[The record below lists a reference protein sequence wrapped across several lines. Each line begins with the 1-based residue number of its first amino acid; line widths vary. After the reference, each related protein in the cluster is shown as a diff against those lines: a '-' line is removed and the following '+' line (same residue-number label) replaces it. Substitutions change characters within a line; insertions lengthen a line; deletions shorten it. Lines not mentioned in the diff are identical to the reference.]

1 LHWVIITLSVGVA
14 LGVVSRRYRGF
25 DRVERPVETSL
36 MVITLI
42 LILLVGVRAGGSLGY
57 DRDSLYV
64 VGISLVYC
72 AASIAFSLAA
82 AFLVS
87 RVAGAR

>member
-1 LHWVIITLSVGVA
+1 MIWAIITLGVGVA
-14 LGVVSRRYRGF
+14 LGVISRQYRGL
-25 DRVERPVETSL
+25 DRLERPVETGL
-36 MVITLI
+36 MAVTLT

-57 DRDSLYV
+57 SRGSLSIL
-64 VGISLVYC
+64 GISLAYC
-72 AASIAFSLAA
+72 AASIVFSLAA

>member
-1 LHWVIITLSVGVA
+1 MYWIIITLSIGVA

-36 MVITLI
+36 MVITLT
-42 LILLVGVRAGGSLGY
+42 LILLVGVQAGGALGY

-72 AASIAFSLAA
+72 AASVAFSLAA

-87 RVAGAR
+87 RLVGAR